1 MQKNTHLIILFGI
14 VFGMFSCDLLTI
26 SDEALE
32 YPTKYPQLEIG
43 ELESLNAEYQ
53 SANNGRLCSTLNEYG
68 FTGFSEV
75 LFENGENPCERTN
88 RGDDV
93 VRIEMD
99 NPDTLASAAKKILL
113 KNSKYTGIRD
123 TNKLVLNELLPQP
136 GCINCGRPDEFS
148 ANIEWK
154 LTFKNQVIDSAEV
167 LGTEITVFM
176 DAEGVNRI
184 WGNWYPD
191 FKIPD
196 FVNFGYLDVMQGMVG
211 WQIDLHDF
219 TGVDSIYTVQEE
231 DITEIPEKVHLPI
244 VDKNSNDLEI
254 RTCWAVP
261 ILKSKDE
268 NFLGWIAYIDIEEG
282 FLVDLVSKQE
292 IALKENSQIDHKIV
306 TF

>member
-1 MQKNTHLIILFGI
+1 
-14 VFGMFSCDLLTI
+14 MFSCDLLTI

-53 SANNGRLCSTLNEYG
+53 SVNNGRLCSTLNEYG
-68 FTGFSEV
+68 FTGFSEI

-93 VRIEMD
+93 VRVEMD

-113 KNSKYTGIRD
+113 KNSKYTGVQD

-136 GCINCGRPDEFS
+136 GCINCGRPDEYS

-167 LGTEITVFM
+167 LGTEITVFV

-211 WQIDLHDF
+211 WKIHMSDY
-219 TGVDSIYTVQEE
+219 TGEDSTYTVQEE

-244 VDKNSNDLEI
+244 VDENSNDLEI

-268 NFLGWIAYIDIEEG
+268 NFSGWIAYIDIEEG
-282 FLVDLVSKQE
+282 FLVDLVSMQE